1 MDKQKIKAINDN
13 NQNLKAQYNIIAKA
27 REHHK
32 YNNLRNVSSKTRQ
45 TYNKIAE
52 RLIFLDKCLPIDCQ
66 VSKSSYY
73 VYKAAFISFL
83 LDKISEIVPGLDN
96 LKKTNIEEW
105 AEDTKKL
112 AQYLELI
119 DAIGIDVNKSN
130 LGKTINGSYDSSW
143 SKKVQV
149 SNSKPKNSKSIR
161 LRTLPKNWASRIF
174 QAAIDSNTSF
184 TDAIALMSITGCRPQ
199 EVGFGVSVS
208 LCEDGG
214 IEFLINGAKTKGG
227 VYGQEWRRF
236 SVYSD
241 SAEFRYLVDRL
252 TSSSGRMIVQANTG
266 AICDKVTYLSKK
278 CMPQLKTPAT
288 AYCYRHR
295 FSGTLHNLG
304 IDTESISM
312 ALGHCTD
319 ASQQHYSSAHR
330 TSDGSFLI
338 KNIRSEKKVKL
349 KNSTKKTWTQSWQK
363 NDCTLR
369 KLILSF

>member
-1 MDKQKIKAINDN
+1 MDDN
-13 NQNLKAQYNIIAKA
+13 NLYLKSQYNLIAKA
-27 REHHK
+27 REYHK
-32 YNNLRNVSSKTRQ
+32 YNNSRNVSSKTRQ

-52 RLIFLDKCLPIDCQ
+52 RLIFLDKCLPINCQ

-83 LDKISEIVPGLDN
+83 LDKISEVVPGLDR
-96 LKKTNIEEW
+96 LKKLNIEEW
-105 AEDTKKL
+105 VRETKKL

-130 LGKTINGSYDSSW
+130 LNKTISGSYESNW
-143 SKKVQV
+143 SKKTQL
-149 SNSKPKNSKSIR
+149 SNSKLKNSKANR
-161 LRTLPKNWASRIF
+161 LRTLPKNWTSRIF
-174 QAAIDSNTSF
+174 QAAIDSNTPF

-208 LCEDGG
+208 LCDDGDV
-214 IEFLINGAKTKGG
+214 EFLINGAKTNGG

-236 SVYSD
+236 SVHSD

-252 TSSSGRMIVQANTG
+252 KSSNGKMIVQANAG

-278 CMPQLKTPAT
+278 CMPQLKIPAT

-304 IDTESISM
+304 IDAEFISM

-338 KNIRSEKKVKL
+338 KNIKSEKKVKM
-349 KNSTKKTWTQSWQK
+349 KNNSKKTWIQCWQD
-363 NDCTLR
+363 NDSTLR
-369 KLILSF
+369 